1 MRSSY
6 ARHNVELRRSV
17 LALYRYQISS
27 PVVSVDALGLGVRDV
42 LVAVGM
48 MVPEGTGAAV
58 TTAICTSTHCE
69 ERVTTGKRLSY
80 CLVCTYTH
88 IVNDTMS
95 RIEFMHECMV
105 DAVFPHLHLQY

>member
-1 MRSSY
+1 M
-6 ARHNVELRRSV
+6 
-17 LALYRYQISS
+17 
-27 PVVSVDALGLGVRDV
+27 RDV

-48 MVPEGTGAAV
+48 MVPEGTGAAG

-69 ERVTTGKRLSY
+69 ERVTCTTGKLLSY

-95 RIEFMHECMV
+95 KSRIEFMHECMV
-105 DAVFPHLHLQY
+105 DAAFPHLHLQY

>member
-6 ARHNVELRRSV
+6 ARHNVELRRSG
-17 LALYRYQISS
+17 LALYGYQISS

-69 ERVTTGKRLSY
+69 ERVTCTTGKLLSY
-80 CLVCTYTH
+80 CLVC
-88 IVNDTMS
+88 ILSLSMKQCQS
-95 RIEFMHECMV
+95 QE
-105 DAVFPHLHLQY
+105 